1 MNIDRLIQ
9 IKSNDL
15 KPAKGR
21 VLLSEPFMGD
31 YYFGRSVVLLAEHN
45 KEGSMG
51 IILNKPISTQL
62 NDVVQDFPEIK
73 LPLYLGGP
81 VENNRLFYIHTI
93 KDKIS
98 DSIEV
103 AKNLYWGGKL
113 DDIIELANLGLL
125 NNENIRFFIGYSGW
139 SGQQLDSELKK
150 NSWAI
155 TPITASQIFHIKPEL
170 LWKKLTRQLGA
181 DYRLWNK
188 FPVNPSNN

>member
-62 NDVVQDFPEIK
+62 NDVVQDFPEIN

-93 KDKIS
+93 SDKIS

-125 NNENIRFFIGYSGW
+125 NNENIRFFLGYSGW

-155 TPITASQIFHIKPEL
+155 TPITAYQIFHIKPDL

>member
-62 NDVVQDFPEIK
+62 NDVVQDFPEIN

-93 KDKIS
+93 NDKIS

-125 NNENIRFFIGYSGW
+125 NNENIRFFLGYSGW

-155 TPITASQIFHIKPEL
+155 TPITAYQIFHIKPEL

-188 FPVNPSNN
+188 CPVNPSNN

>member
-62 NDVVQDFPEIK
+62 NDVVQDFPEIN

-93 KDKIS
+93 NDKIS

-125 NNENIRFFIGYSGW
+125 NNENIRFFLGYSGW

-155 TPITASQIFHIKPEL
+155 TPITAYQIFHIKPEL